1 MLQSTNIEKEV
12 GSIDTAKKIRLLLVE
27 HDMRAKDLAE
37 KINLSPS
44 QLSRKLKSG
53 DFLESELVR
62 IAAVF
67 EAEIEVSFKWK
78 NGRKF

>member
-1 MLQSTNIEKEV
+1 M
-12 GSIDTAKKIRLLLVE
+12 DTAKKIRMLLVE
-27 HDMRAKDLAE
+27 YDMTAKDLAE

-44 QLSRKLKSG
+44 QLSRKLSRG

-67 EAEIEVSFKWK
+67 DAEIKISFTWQ

>member
-1 MLQSTNIEKEV
+1 ME
-12 GSIDTAKKIRLLLVE
+12 TAKKIKMLLAE
-27 HDMRAKDLAE
+27 NDMTAKDLAE
-37 KINLSPS
+37 RINLSQS
-44 QLSRKLKSG
+44 QLSRKLARG

-67 EAEIEVSFKWK
+67 HADVEINFTWK